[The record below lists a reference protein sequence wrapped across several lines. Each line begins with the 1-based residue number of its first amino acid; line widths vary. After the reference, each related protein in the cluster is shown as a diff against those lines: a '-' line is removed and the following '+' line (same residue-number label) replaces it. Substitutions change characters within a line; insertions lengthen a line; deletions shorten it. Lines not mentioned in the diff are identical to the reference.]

1 MKIGKVAKICI
12 YPTLIRFPPISA
24 PFIKYIVVPFKD
36 ATIIISRP
44 EIISK
49 GDLEELFPWPPG
61 FYESVTRKTEH
72 TVPEVN
78 HHHYHWLNLSLLEPF
93 SSLILFTQL
102 SLFSPLLNSSI
113 VYAMLSPNLGFLN
126 GNYFQFR
133 ALLKAAGFD
142 AIIVEKRETEKMETK
157 SKVNFLWRKLTFS
170 FYSTFAKKY
179 ISLKLPF
186 PGVWTVQI

>member
-12 YPTLIRFPPISA
+12 YPTLIRFPPLSA

-36 ATIIISRP
+36 ATIIILRP

-78 HHHYHWLNLSLLEPF
+78 HHHHHHHHHHLHHHHHHHHHHYHWLNLSFFQSDSLHPAVTFLTTFKQFYCLCDAFTKFGIFEWKSF
-93 SSLILFTQL
+93 SVPCSSEGGWIWWNHCWETRNWKDGNQKQGEYSLQ
-102 SLFSPLLNSSI
+102 
-113 VYAMLSPNLGFLN
+113 
-126 GNYFQFR
+126 
-133 ALLKAAGFD
+133 
-142 AIIVEKRETEKMETK
+142 
-157 SKVNFLWRKLTFS
+157 KVNFFFL
-170 FYSTFAKKY
+170 
-179 ISLKLPF
+179 
-186 PGVWTVQI
+186 